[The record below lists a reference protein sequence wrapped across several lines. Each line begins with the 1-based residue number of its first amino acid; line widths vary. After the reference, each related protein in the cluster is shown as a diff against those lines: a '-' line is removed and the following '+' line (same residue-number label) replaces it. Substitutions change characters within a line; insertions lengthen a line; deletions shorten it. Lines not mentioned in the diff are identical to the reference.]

1 MPVSVPVP
9 GPDIAVLLATSGHS
23 GVDRVM
29 TNLLTAW
36 ADAGL
41 TVDLLGIQGHG
52 PHLDDP
58 PPGLRRVPLP
68 ARHVNTALPGL
79 LAYLRRVRPPWL
91 LTDKD
96 RVNRLALLAATLAG
110 GRTRVA
116 VRLGTT
122 VSVNLAQ
129 RGPAERSLQRWSMR
143 HLYPRAAAILTPS
156 AGAADDL
163 CAFAG
168 LPRGR
173 IQVVPSPVLGATLA
187 ARAAQPAQGVHW
199 PDDGVPTV
207 LAIGELC
214 ARKDFATLLR
224 AFALVRRERPCRLAI
239 LGEGRQRATLAAL
252 AEQLGIAPDLQLP
265 GFVAN
270 PYPHLKRAAL
280 FVLSSRCEGMP
291 VALIEA
297 LACGTPVVSTDC
309 RSGPRELLQDGHI
322 GALVPVG
329 DAAALAGAMC
339 ATLDAPLPARTLRAA
354 AAPYAVANAAGAYL
368 DALGLPRPAALA

>member
-1 MPVSVPVP
+1 MSKPAPC
-9 GPDIAVLLATSGHS
+9 PDIAVLLATSGHS

-29 TNLLTAW
+29 TNLLGAW

-41 TVDLLGIQGHG
+41 AVDLLGIHGHG
-52 PHLDDP
+52 PHLDP
-58 PPGLRRVPLP
+58 APAGLRRVPLP
-68 ARHVNTALPGL
+68 ARHVNTALPAL
-79 LAYLRRVRPPWL
+79 LRYLRRVRPPLL

-110 GRTRVA
+110 GHTRVA

-122 VSVNLAQ
+122 VSVNLAG
-129 RGPAERSLQRWSMR
+129 RGRVERALQRWSMR
-143 HLYPRAAAILTPS
+143 RLYPRAAAILTPS

-173 IQVVPSPVLGATLA
+173 VQVVPSPVLGATLA
-187 ARAAQPAQGVHW
+187 ARAAQPARGVHW
-199 PDDGVPTV
+199 PDDDVPTV

-214 ARKDFATLLR
+214 ARKDFATLLH
-224 AFALVRRERPCRLAI
+224 AFAVLRATRPCRLVI
-239 LGEGRQRATLAAL
+239 LGEGRQRAQLSALAAR
-252 AEQLGIAPDLQLP
+252 LGIAPDLQLA

-270 PYPHLKRAAL
+270 PYPHLSRAAL

-297 LACGTPVVSTDC
+297 LACGTAAVSTDC
-309 RSGPRELLQDGHI
+309 PSGPRELLQDGRI
-322 GALVPVG
+322 GPLVPVG
-329 DAAALAGAMC
+329 DAAALAAAMA
-339 ATLDAPLPARTLRAA
+339 ATLNAPPPAQALRAA
-354 AAPYAVANAAGAYL
+354 AAPYAIDRAAGAYL
-368 DALGLPRPAALA
+368 DALGLPRPAAPA

>member
-1 MPVSVPVP
+1 MPVSDPAP
-9 GPDIAVLLATSGHS
+9 RPDIAVLLATSGHS

-29 TNLLTAW
+29 SNLLTAW
-36 ADAGL
+36 AEAGL
-41 TVDLLGIQGHG
+41 AVDLLGIHGHG
-52 PHLDDP
+52 PHLADP

-68 ARHVNTALPGL
+68 ARHVNTALPAL
-79 LAYLRRVRPPWL
+79 LGYLRRVRPPLL

-110 GRTRVA
+110 GHTRVA

-122 VSVNLAQ
+122 VSVNLAG
-129 RGPAERSLQRWSMR
+129 RGRAERALQRWSMR
-143 HLYPRAAAILTPS
+143 RLYPRATAILTPS

-173 IQVVPSPVLGATLA
+173 VQVVPSPVLGATLA
-187 ARAAQPAQGVHW
+187 VRAAQPAREVHW

-214 ARKDFATLLR
+214 ARKDFATLLH
-224 AFALVRRERPCRLAI
+224 AFARVRATRPCRLVI
-239 LGEGRQRATLAAL
+239 LGEGRQRAPLTALAAR
-252 AEQLGIAPDLQLP
+252 LGIAPDLQLP

-270 PYPHLKRAAL
+270 PYPHLSRAAL

-297 LACGTPVVSTDC
+297 LACGIPTVSTDC
-309 RSGPRELLQDGHI
+309 PSGPRELLRDGRI
-322 GALVPVG
+322 GPLVPVG
-329 DAAALAGAMC
+329 DVGALAAAMA
-339 ATLDAPLPARTLRAA
+339 ATLNAPPPAQALRDA
-354 AAPYAVANAAGAYL
+354 AAPYAIPRAAGAYL